1 MKSIVMTD
9 WDEYEILEQV
19 NRGEEA
25 GLRALFERY
34 YKPLCVYALKYVDS
48 YSDAED
54 LVQELFV
61 KFWELKGNIG
71 FQGSLQSYLFL
82 SLRNNCMRWVKT
94 HKKYQFEVIDNYS
107 DAFEYH
113 LNEEDDEN
121 RAKLYE
127 EIEKLPDQCKKVF
140 KAIVFDDLKYKEAA
154 ARLNLSVNTVKTH
167 FAIALTQLRSSLY
180 VIVLLLLV

>member
-1 MKSIVMTD
+1 MKSVAMTV
-9 WDEYEILEQV
+9 WDEYEILEQI

-25 GLRALFERY
+25 GLKSLFERY

-48 YSDAED
+48 YTEAED

-61 KFWELKGNIG
+61 RFWELKGNYG

-94 HKKYQFEVIDNYS
+94 HKKYQFEVIDDYS
-107 DAFEYH
+107 EAFEYQ
-113 LNEEDDEN
+113 LSEDDEEE
-121 RAKLYE
+121 RVRLYE

-167 FAIALTQLRSSLY
+167 FARALKQLRNSLDM
-180 VIVLLLLV
+180 IVLLLLR

>member
-1 MKSIVMTD
+1 
-9 WDEYEILEQV
+9 
-19 NRGEEA
+19 
-25 GLRALFERY
+25 
-34 YKPLCVYALKYVDS
+34 
-48 YSDAED
+48 
-54 LVQELFV
+54 
-61 KFWELKGNIG
+61 
-71 FQGSLQSYLFL
+71 
-82 SLRNNCMRWVKT
+82 MRWVKT

-167 FAIALTQLRSSLY
+167 FARALKQLRSSLD
-180 VIVLLLLV
+180 VIVLLLLR